1 METTNDPK
9 AVSAEV
15 KKRGAQ
21 KGRVISDAQ
30 REGLKKGLETLRLKR
45 EALAKEKESKKKD
58 LPIPE
63 PLPIINQPIVNK
75 ELVNPPALDKPKKTR
90 NREPTLKASELN
102 KFKEDMIQQMTAL
115 KQPPQQI
122 QPQVQQIQPQ
132 ERVIEKIVEKQ
143 VYLTGSDLLNKLFK
157 FN

>member
-9 AVSAEV
+9 ADSAQV

-45 EALAKEKESKKKD
+45 EAIAKEKESKKKD

-63 PLPIINQPIVNK
+63 PLPIINQPNVNK

-122 QPQVQQIQPQ
+122 QQIQPQPQ

>member
-1 METTNDPK
+1 METTSDPK

-45 EALAKEKESKKKD
+45 EALAKEKEESKKKD

-63 PLPIINQPIVNK
+63 PLPIINQPNVNK

-122 QPQVQQIQPQ
+122 QQIQPQPQ

>member
-9 AVSAEV
+9 ADSAQV

-45 EALAKEKESKKKD
+45 EALAKEKEESKKKD

-63 PLPIINQPIVNK
+63 PLPIINQPNVNK

-122 QPQVQQIQPQ
+122 QQIQPQPQ

>member
-1 METTNDPK
+1 METT
-9 AVSAEV
+9 STAEV
-15 KKRGAQ
+15 KKSRGAQ
-21 KGRVISDAQ
+21 KGRVMSDAQ
-30 REGLKKGLETLRLKR
+30 REGLKKGLLALQAKR
-45 EALAKEKESKKKD
+45 EAVAKAKEESKKKD
-58 LPIPE
+58 LPTPA
-63 PLPIINQPIVNK
+63 PLPTINQPITEPVLNK

-102 KFKEDMIQQMTAL
+102 KFKEDMILQMSAL
-115 KQPPQQI
+115 KPQQTIQPP
-122 QPQVQQIQPQ
+122 PQQIQPQ

>member
-1 METTNDPK
+1 METTT
-9 AVSAEV
+9 AEV

-63 PLPIINQPIVNK
+63 PLPIINQPNVNK

-115 KQPPQQI
+115 KQPPQA